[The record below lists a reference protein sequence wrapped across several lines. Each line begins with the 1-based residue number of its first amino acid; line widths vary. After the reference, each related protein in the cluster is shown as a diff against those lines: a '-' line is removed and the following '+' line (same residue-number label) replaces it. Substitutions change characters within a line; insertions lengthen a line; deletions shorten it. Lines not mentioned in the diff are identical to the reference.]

1 MAIRFI
7 LIMVLTVITTL
18 SGAIFFLSEPDK
30 EHPEYQWDSTAWV
43 PSYHDQMKKILSDYG
58 VEADW
63 IKVTDQ
69 PGRLIKRPVYLIT
82 IPSDLP
88 VSDLQVAMNE
98 QLSSISKLR
107 FEGYD
112 NRRDK
117 QVSLHAFDGRS
128 VVATYFFEVS
138 AKISRPASDIF
149 LLVLPQPDE
158 ITIPDLI
165 SDKRILSTL
174 LLPVNDIKSAQ
185 AKATELSKSA
195 IDFGM
200 YVQAGSGKLEINSSL
215 PGSELLR
222 RRNKLG
228 IIFPAA
234 SLYFLVD
241 GGVKTDPEKSPKFR
255 NKMVLTSENTIKS
268 LKDLDF
274 VLANQ
279 KGKSKYQIYLAAQS
293 LFAEDGL
300 KTRVSELEK
309 KGYRFRYFRDF
320 NEKDY
325 SDSKT
330 VVKPAAKKALK
341 TVPKKPV
348 SKKVRK

>member
-1 MAIRFI
+1 MAIRFVF
-7 LIMVLTVITTL
+7 IMVLTVLTTL

-43 PSYHDQMKKILSDYG
+43 PSYHEQMTKILSDYG
-58 VEADW
+58 IESNW
-63 IKVTDQ
+63 IKVTEQ
-69 PGRLIKRPVYLIT
+69 PGRLIKRPVYLIMT
-82 IPSDLP
+82 PADLP
-88 VSDLQVAMNE
+88 VADIHFAMNE

-128 VVATYFFEVS
+128 VVASYFFEVS
-138 AKISRPASDIF
+138 AKVSRPSSDIF
-149 LLVLPQPDE
+149 LLVLPKPDE
-158 ITIPDLI
+158 INIPDLI
-165 SDKRILSTL
+165 SEKRISATI
-174 LLPVNDIKSAQ
+174 LLPVNEVKSAQ
-185 AKATELSKSA
+185 GKATELSKSA

-200 YVQAGSGKLEINSSL
+200 YVQAGSAKLEINSSL
-215 PGSELLR
+215 PVSEILQ

-234 SLYFLVD
+234 SLYYLVD
-241 GGVKTDPEKSPKFR
+241 AGIKIDREKSPKFR
-255 NKMVLTSENTIKS
+255 NKQVLTSENTLKS

-274 VLANQ
+274 VLATN
-279 KGKSKYQIYLAAQS
+279 KGKFKYQIYLAAQS
-293 LFAEDGL
+293 LFEEEGL
-300 KTRVSELEK
+300 KSRVGELEK

-325 SDSKT
+325 ADSKSIAKT
-330 VVKPAAKKALK
+330 AVKPSTKKTPA
-341 TVPKKPV
+341 
-348 SKKVRK
+348 KKVRK